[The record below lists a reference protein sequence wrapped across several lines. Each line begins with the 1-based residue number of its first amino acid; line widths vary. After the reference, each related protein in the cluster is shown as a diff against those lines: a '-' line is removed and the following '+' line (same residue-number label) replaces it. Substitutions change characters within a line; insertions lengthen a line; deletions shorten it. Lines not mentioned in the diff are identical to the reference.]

1 MCNIK
6 ECKFKECKTIA
17 CFNIKGESKGIY
29 CSLHK
34 LDGMVDVK
42 NKKCIH
48 NGCEK
53 HPIYNKEG
61 EKTALYLNI
70 LVKNKKIESL

>member
-1 MCNIK
+1 MCKIK
-6 ECKFKECKTIA
+6 ECKFKDCKTIPNY
-17 CFNIKGESKGIY
+17 NIKGESKGIY

-48 NGCEK
+48 TGCEK
-53 HPIYNKEG
+53 QPNFNK
-61 EKTALYLNI
+61 
-70 LVKNKKIESL
+70 V